1 MAPASPQPAD
11 NPLQQALRLHQA
23 GQLDEAAAIYRRIL
37 AANPRH
43 PDALHLLGL
52 VALQRGDRAAA
63 LERIDAAIAISGGVA
78 EYHHNRGVALL
89 RLGRQGEAEP
99 SFRRA
104 LQLKPAYPEAHN
116 ALGNALL
123 ALQRLDEAVTAYRS
137 ALTQQSPFPEAHN
150 NLGNAL
156 RRLNKLDEA
165 IAHYWQAVQQ
175 RPGYLKALC
184 SLAAALQERGN
195 LVEAEACYRSA
206 VTQHP
211 EQAKAWHGLAV
222 VQRELG
228 DFEAAVASLRRAVAA
243 GPEDL
248 HARLDLGDWL
258 ADLGRADEARDCF
271 HEVLR
276 RSPTASDAEVGL
288 ARLARFGGDA
298 AAADTHLAAALRI
311 TPDSVSALCAAMDHE
326 GETIDADLRS
336 RTERLAEDE
345 RQPPRDRSRL
355 HLALAGLLDRTGAYE
370 NAFWHLQRGNDLR
383 RADLESMGKG
393 FEASVHAAF
402 VDRQIATFTPELF
415 GRSADFGN
423 PSELPVFIV
432 GMPRS
437 GTTLCEQ
444 ILASHPQVRGLGEL
458 QDVKTMARVL
468 PERLAANGGRPL
480 PYPECMRALD
490 AAVTGPL
497 VDAYLARI
505 HGLAAGAARVTDKHP
520 TNFRHL
526 GLIATLL
533 PRARVIH
540 CRRDAMDTCFSC
552 FKQDFDSPIP
562 WAVALD
568 AVGQYYRQYARLMR
582 HWRSVLPVAPLEFV
596 YEEAIQD
603 LEGVARR
610 LLAFCGLPWDAR
622 CLHFHETE
630 RPVLTASRWQVRQ
643 PLYAGSV
650 GKWRRYERHL
660 GPLKAALG
668 ELAAG

>member
-11 NPLQQALRLHQA
+11 DPLQRALRLHQA
-23 GQLDEAAAIYRRIL
+23 GQLAEAAAIYRRIL
-37 AANPRH
+37 DANPRH

-52 VALQRGDRAAA
+52 VTLQRGDQAAA

-89 RLGRQGEAEP
+89 RLGRPGDAEP

-104 LQLKPAYPEAHN
+104 LQLKPAYPDASN

-123 ALQRLDEAVTAYRS
+123 ALQRVDEAATAYRS
-137 ALTQQSPFPEAHN
+137 ALARQPQFPEAHN

-156 RRLNKLDEA
+156 LRLNKLDEA

-195 LVEAEACYRSA
+195 LVEAEACYRRA
-206 VTQHP
+206 VAQHP
-211 EQAKAWHGLAV
+211 AQAKAWHGLAV

-228 DFEAAVASLRRAVAA
+228 DFEGAVDSLRQAVSADP
-243 GPEDL
+243 GDL
-248 HARLDLGDWL
+248 NARLDLGDWL
-258 ADLGRADEARDCF
+258 ADLGRTDEARECF

-276 RSPTASDAEVGL
+276 RSPTASDAELGL
-288 ARLARFGGDA
+288 ARLARTGGDA
-298 AAADTHLAAALRI
+298 AAAEAHLAAALSVA
-311 TPDSVSALCAAMDHE
+311 PDSVNALCAALDRT
-326 GETIDADLRS
+326 GETIDPDLQARV
-336 RTERLAEDE
+336 ERLAEDE
-345 RQPPRDRSRL
+345 RRSLRDRSRL
-355 HLALAGLLDRTGAYE
+355 HLALAGLLDRMGAYE
-370 NAFWHLQRGNDLR
+370 DAFWHLQRGNDLR
-383 RADLESMGKG
+383 RADLESTGKG
-393 FEASVHAAF
+393 FDASVHATF
-402 VDRQIATFTPELF
+402 VDRQIATFTPEFF
-415 GRSADFGN
+415 GRSAAFGN
-423 PSELPVFIV
+423 PSELPIFIV

-468 PERLAANGGRPL
+468 PERLAANRGTPL
-480 PYPECMRALD
+480 PYPECIQVLD
-490 AAVTGPL
+490 TAVTGPL
-497 VDAYLARI
+497 VDAYLARL

-568 AVGQYYRQYARLMR
+568 SVGQYYRQYARLMR
-582 HWRSVLPVAPLEFV
+582 HWRSVLPAAPFEFV
-596 YEEAIQD
+596 YEEAVQD

-610 LLAFCGLPWDAR
+610 LVAFCGLPWDAR
-622 CLHFHETE
+622 CLQFHATE

-643 PLYAGSV
+643 PLYASSV
-650 GKWRRYERHL
+650 GKWHRYERHL
-660 GPLKAALG
+660 DPLKAALG

>member
-1 MAPASPQPAD
+1 MAPASPQPVD
-11 NPLQQALRLHQA
+11 DPLQQALRLHQA
-23 GQLDEAAAIYRRIL
+23 GRLAEAAAIYRRIL
-37 AANPRH
+37 DVNPRH

-52 VALQRGDRAAA
+52 VALQAGDRAVA

-89 RLGRQGEAEP
+89 RLGRPGEAEP

-104 LQLKPAYPEAHN
+104 LQLKPAYPEAYN
-116 ALGNALL
+116 ALGNARL
-123 ALQRLDEAVTAYRS
+123 ALQRLDEAVAAYRS
-137 ALTQQSPFPEAHN
+137 ALAKQPQFPEAHN

-165 IAHYWQAVQQ
+165 ITHYWQAVQQ

-195 LVEAEACYRSA
+195 LVEAEACYQSA
-206 VTQHP
+206 VTQQP
-211 EQAKAWHGLAV
+211 AEAKAWHGLAT

-228 DFEAAVASLRRAVAA
+228 DFAAAVASLQRAVAA
-243 GPEDL
+243 DPADL

-271 HEVLR
+271 QEVLR
-276 RSPTASDAEVGL
+276 RSPTASDAELGL
-288 ARLARFGGDA
+288 ARLARAGSNA
-298 AAADTHLAAALRI
+298 AAADAHLAAALRI
-311 TPDSVSALCAAMDHE
+311 APQSVSALCAAMEQD
-326 GETIDADLRS
+326 GETIDTDLRS
-336 RTERLAEDE
+336 RAERLAEDE
-345 RQPPRDRSRL
+345 RRSLRDRSRL
-355 HLALAGLLDRTGAYE
+355 HLALAGLLDREGAYE
-370 NAFWHLQRGNDLR
+370 DSFWHLQRGNDLR
-383 RADLESMGKG
+383 RAELESMGKP
-393 FEASVHAAF
+393 FDASVHETF
-402 VDRQIATFTPELF
+402 VDRQIAAFTPEVF
-415 GRSADFGN
+415 SRSTDFGD
-423 PSELPVFIV
+423 PSELPIFIV

-458 QDVKTMARVL
+458 QDVQTMAREL

-480 PYPECMRALD
+480 PYPECMRTLD
-490 AAVTGPL
+490 TAVTGPL
-497 VDAYLARI
+497 IDAYLARMRR
-505 HGLAAGAARVTDKHP
+505 LAGDAARVTDKHP

-533 PRARVIH
+533 PRAHVIH

-562 WAVALD
+562 WAWALD
-568 AVGQYYRQYARLMR
+568 AVGRYYRQYTRLMR
-582 HWRSVLPVAPLEFV
+582 HWRSVLPVAPFEFV
-596 YEEAIQD
+596 YEEAVQD

-610 LLAFCGLPWDAR
+610 LLTFCGLPWDAR

-668 ELAAG
+668 ELAPG